1 VVFFE
6 QKKAKTRSYY
16 KLIPLRYLTGPEFM
30 PQPHAFLLPA
40 VSLMGKL
47 NYSKK
52 IVVVVCVL
60 LIPLAISLIFL
71 NVQLNSQITQHQREL
86 TGLKNYVPLL
96 QAVTDNDLSK
106 VVPNDFNISTDNVID
121 SLNKISIKS
130 HLATDNDLA
139 SNFLNRTIV
148 DDFPLLV
155 ANFYAVKEAT
165 DTVINSGSFTPDTFI
180 QLSNQNK
187 ALPNSI
193 SNLESKVMVAMT
205 HHTPT
210 KITLQ
215 STVDDT
221 KRSLLNYHKVI
232 KQQVLDPDSIALSR
246 SQFTELNSKTI
257 ASLENFTNTLL
268 PHLTQKVSQQM
279 ADAKFIRNSVL
290 AASIIFIVLA
300 LYLVAGFYFAVVRT
314 LSRLS
319 STVSEAANGSLNIEV
334 NLESDDELAAIGHQI
349 NFMLKQFS
357 ELVEQSQHAALELNQ
372 ATTLLA
378 DASDASRQDAIQQE
392 QKIAEISSQLSD
404 MSSSAQ
410 AVEQQAT
417 DAQTLAKEASIHV
430 QQGSQNT
437 LNLSQHMA
445 ELQLDFK
452 QSQAAL
458 NKLAEDTQNI
468 SNVSVAIS
476 EIADQ
481 TNLLAL
487 NAAIEAA
494 RAGEQGRGFAVVA
507 DEVRTLAART
517 QQQTQEIHTIVSTL
531 QVAAQDT
538 QNKMQNSV
546 DKMELGVEQAN
557 QTRDILADAEQ
568 DMQSIDRSGAA
579 IMDQASLQT
588 SSTLNVVT
596 RSDEISQLAQHSL
609 SSAQSTAS
617 EANHILQ
624 IANKLKQSLG
634 QFKL

>member
-1 VVFFE
+1 
-6 QKKAKTRSYY
+6 
-16 KLIPLRYLTGPEFM
+16 M
-30 PQPHAFLLPA
+30 PKPNAFILPA
-40 VSLMGKL
+40 VTLMAKL

-52 IVVVVCVL
+52 IIVVVCVL

-71 NVQLNSQITQHQREL
+71 NVQLNHQITQHQREL
-86 TGLKNYVPLL
+86 SGLKNYKPLL
-96 QAVTDNDLSK
+96 QAVVDNNLNQ
-106 VVPNDFNISTDNVID
+106 VAANDFNVSASNALD

-130 HLATDNDLA
+130 QLATDNDLA
-139 SNFLNRTIV
+139 SNYLNRAIV

-187 ALPNSI
+187 ALPSSVN
-193 SNLESKVMVAMT
+193 NLENKLMVAMT
-205 HHTPT
+205 HHKPT
-210 KITLQ
+210 KTALQ
-215 STVDDT
+215 SVVLDT
-221 KRSLLNYHKVI
+221 KSALLNYQRTI
-232 KQQVLDPDSIALSR
+232 KQQVLDPDSINLSR
-246 SQFTELNSKTI
+246 SQFSQLNNKTI
-257 ASLENFTNTLL
+257 ESLERFTDTLL
-268 PHLTQKVSQQM
+268 PHLTKKVHQQM
-279 ADAKFIRNSVL
+279 ANAQFIRNSVL
-290 AASIIFIVLA
+290 IASILFTVIA
-300 LYLVAGFYFAVVRT
+300 LYLVTGFYFAVIRT

-319 STVSEAANGSLNIEV
+319 NTVNEAANGSLNIKV

-349 NFMLKQFS
+349 NFMLKQFA

-372 ATTLLA
+372 ATSLLA

-392 QKIAEISSQLSD
+392 QKIAETSSQLSE

-417 DAQTLAKEASIHV
+417 DAQTLAKEASTHV

-531 QVAAQDT
+531 QVAAKDT
-538 QNKMQNSV
+538 QQKMQNSV
-546 DKMELGVEQAN
+546 DKMEQGVEQAN
-557 QTRDILADAEQ
+557 QTRDILANAEH

-579 IMDQASLQT
+579 IMEQASLQT
-588 SSTLNVVT
+588 SSTLNVVAH
-596 RSDEISQLAQHSL
+596 SDEISQLAQHSL

>member
-1 VVFFE
+1 
-6 QKKAKTRSYY
+6 
-16 KLIPLRYLTGPEFM
+16 M
-30 PQPHAFLLPA
+30 PKPNAFILPA
-40 VSLMGKL
+40 VTLMAKL

-52 IVVVVCVL
+52 IIVVVCVL

-71 NVQLNSQITQHQREL
+71 NVQLNHQITQHQREL
-86 TGLKNYVPLL
+86 SGLKNYKPLL
-96 QAVTDNDLSK
+96 KAVVDNKLNQ
-106 VVPNDFNISTDNVID
+106 VAANDFNVSANNALD

-130 HLATDNDLA
+130 QLATDNDLA
-139 SNFLNRTIV
+139 SNYLNRAIV

-187 ALPNSI
+187 ALPSSVN
-193 SNLESKVMVAMT
+193 NLENKLMVAMT
-205 HHTPT
+205 HHKPT
-210 KITLQ
+210 KTALQ
-215 STVDDT
+215 SVVLDT
-221 KRSLLNYHKVI
+221 KSALLNYQRTI

-246 SQFTELNSKTI
+246 SQFSQLNNKTI
-257 ASLENFTNTLL
+257 ESLERFTDTLL
-268 PHLTQKVSQQM
+268 PHLTQKVRQQM
-279 ADAKFIRNSVL
+279 ANAQFIRNSVL
-290 AASIIFIVLA
+290 IASILFTVIA
-300 LYLVAGFYFAVVRT
+300 LYLVTGFYFAVIRT

-319 STVSEAANGSLNIEV
+319 NTVNEAANGSLNIKV

-349 NFMLKQFS
+349 NFMLKQFA

-372 ATTLLA
+372 ATSLLA

-392 QKIAEISSQLSD
+392 QKIAEISGQLSE

-417 DAQTLAKEASIHV
+417 DAQTLAKEASTHV

-531 QVAAQDT
+531 QVAAKDT
-538 QNKMQNSV
+538 QQKMQNSV
-546 DKMELGVEQAN
+546 DKMEQGVEQAN
-557 QTRDILADAEQ
+557 QTRDILANAEH

-579 IMDQASLQT
+579 IMEQASLQT
-588 SSTLNVVT
+588 SSTLNVVAH
-596 RSDEISQLAQHSL
+596 SDEISQLAQHSL

>member
-1 VVFFE
+1 M
-6 QKKAKTRSYY
+6 S
-16 KLIPLRYLTGPEFM
+16 
-30 PQPHAFLLPA
+30 QPNAFILPA
-40 VSLMGKL
+40 VTLMAKL

-52 IVVVVCVL
+52 IIVVVCVL

-71 NVQLNSQITQHQREL
+71 NVQLNHQITQHQREL
-86 TGLKNYVPLL
+86 SGLKNYKPLL
-96 QAVTDNDLSK
+96 QAVVENNLNK
-106 VVPNDFNISTDNVID
+106 VAANDFNVSANNALE

-130 HLATDNDLA
+130 QLATDNDLA
-139 SNFLNRTIV
+139 SNYLNRAIV

-187 ALPNSI
+187 ALPSSVN
-193 SNLESKVMVAMT
+193 NLENKLMVAMT
-205 HHTPT
+205 HHKPT
-210 KITLQ
+210 ETALQ
-215 STVDDT
+215 SVVLDT
-221 KRSLLNYHKVI
+221 KSALLNYQRTI
-232 KQQVLDPDSIALSR
+232 KQQVLDPDSINLSR
-246 SQFTELNSKTI
+246 SQFSQLNNKTI
-257 ASLENFTNTLL
+257 ESLERFTDTLL
-268 PHLTQKVSQQM
+268 PHLTKKVRQQM
-279 ADAKFIRNSVL
+279 ANAQFIRNSVL
-290 AASIIFIVLA
+290 IASILFTVIA
-300 LYLVAGFYFAVVRT
+300 LYLVTGFYFAVIRT

-319 STVSEAANGSLNIEV
+319 NTVNEAANGSLNIKV

-349 NFMLKQFS
+349 NFMLKQFA

-372 ATTLLA
+372 ATSLLA

-392 QKIAEISSQLSD
+392 QKIAEISSQLSE

-417 DAQTLAKEASIHV
+417 DAQTLAKEASTHV

-531 QVAAQDT
+531 QVAAKDT
-538 QNKMQNSV
+538 QHKMQNSV
-546 DKMELGVEQAN
+546 DKMEQGVEQAN
-557 QTRDILADAEQ
+557 QTRDILANAEH

-579 IMDQASLQT
+579 IMEQASLQT
-588 SSTLNVVT
+588 SSTLNVVAH
-596 RSDEISQLAQHSL
+596 SDEISQLAQHSL

>member
-1 VVFFE
+1 
-6 QKKAKTRSYY
+6 
-16 KLIPLRYLTGPEFM
+16 M
-30 PQPHAFLLPA
+30 PKPNAFILPA
-40 VSLMGKL
+40 ITLMAKL

-52 IVVVVCVL
+52 IIVVVCVL

-71 NVQLNSQITQHQREL
+71 NVQLNHQITQHQREL
-86 TGLKNYVPLL
+86 SGLKNYKPLL
-96 QAVTDNDLSK
+96 QAVVDNNLNQ
-106 VVPNDFNISTDNVID
+106 VATNDFNVSASNALD

-130 HLATDNDLA
+130 QLATDNDLA
-139 SNFLNRTIV
+139 SNYLNRAIV

-187 ALPNSI
+187 SLPSSVN
-193 SNLESKVMVAMT
+193 NLENKLMVAMT
-205 HHTPT
+205 HHKPT
-210 KITLQ
+210 KTALQ
-215 STVDDT
+215 SVVLDT
-221 KRSLLNYHKVI
+221 KSVLLNYQRTI
-232 KQQVLDPDSIALSR
+232 KQQVLDPDSINLSR
-246 SQFTELNSKTI
+246 SQFSQLNKKTI
-257 ASLENFTNTLL
+257 ESLERFTGTLL
-268 PHLTQKVSQQM
+268 PHLTQKVRQQM
-279 ADAKFIRNSVL
+279 ANAQYIRNSVL
-290 AASIIFIVLA
+290 IASILFTVIA
-300 LYLVAGFYFAVVRT
+300 LYLVTGFYFAVIRT

-319 STVSEAANGSLNIEV
+319 NTVNEAANGSLNIKV

-349 NFMLKQFS
+349 NFMLKQFA

-372 ATTLLA
+372 ATSLLA
-378 DASDASRQDAIQQE
+378 DTSNASRRDAIQQE
-392 QKIAEISSQLSD
+392 QKIAEISGQLSE

-517 QQQTQEIHTIVSTL
+517 QQQTQEIHTIVSML
-531 QVAAQDT
+531 QVAAKDT
-538 QNKMQNSV
+538 QQKMQNSV
-546 DKMELGVEQAN
+546 DKMEQGVEQAN
-557 QTRDILADAEQ
+557 QTRDILANAEH

-579 IMDQASLQT
+579 IMEQASLQT
-588 SSTLNVVT
+588 SSTLNVVAH
-596 RSDEISQLAQHSL
+596 SDEISQLAQHSL

>member
-1 VVFFE
+1 
-6 QKKAKTRSYY
+6 
-16 KLIPLRYLTGPEFM
+16 M
-30 PQPHAFLLPA
+30 PKPNAFILPA
-40 VSLMGKL
+40 VTLMAKL

-52 IVVVVCVL
+52 IIVVVCVL

-71 NVQLNSQITQHQREL
+71 NVQLNHQITQHQREL
-86 TGLKNYVPLL
+86 SGLKNYKPLL
-96 QAVTDNDLSK
+96 QAVVDNNLNQ
-106 VVPNDFNISTDNVID
+106 VAANDFNVSANNALD

-130 HLATDNDLA
+130 QLATDNDLA
-139 SNFLNRTIV
+139 SNYLNRAIV

-187 ALPNSI
+187 ALPSSVN
-193 SNLESKVMVAMT
+193 NLENKLMVAMT
-205 HHTPT
+205 HHQPT
-210 KITLQ
+210 KTALQ
-215 STVDDT
+215 SVVLDT
-221 KRSLLNYHKVI
+221 KSALLNYQRTI

-246 SQFTELNSKTI
+246 TQFSQLNNKTI
-257 ASLENFTNTLL
+257 ESLERFTDTLL
-268 PHLTQKVSQQM
+268 PHLTQKVRQQM
-279 ADAKFIRNSVL
+279 ANAQYIRNSVL
-290 AASIIFIVLA
+290 IASILFTVIA
-300 LYLVAGFYFAVVRT
+300 LYLVTGFYFAVIRT

-319 STVSEAANGSLNIEV
+319 NTVNEAANGSLNIKV
-334 NLESDDELAAIGHQI
+334 NLESDDELATIGHQI
-349 NFMLKQFS
+349 NFMLKQFA

-372 ATTLLA
+372 ATSLLA

-392 QKIAEISSQLSD
+392 QKIAEISGQLSE

-417 DAQTLAKEASIHV
+417 DAQTLAKEASTHV

-531 QVAAQDT
+531 QVAAKDT
-538 QNKMQNSV
+538 QQKMQNSV
-546 DKMELGVEQAN
+546 DKMEQGVEQAN
-557 QTRDILADAEQ
+557 QTRDILANAEH

-579 IMDQASLQT
+579 IMEQASLQT
-588 SSTLNVVT
+588 SSTLNVVAH
-596 RSDEISQLAQHSL
+596 SDEISQLAQHSL

-634 QFKL
+634 QF

>member
-1 VVFFE
+1 
-6 QKKAKTRSYY
+6 
-16 KLIPLRYLTGPEFM
+16 M
-30 PQPHAFLLPA
+30 PKPNAFILPA
-40 VSLMGKL
+40 ITLMAKL

-52 IVVVVCVL
+52 IIVVVCVL

-71 NVQLNSQITQHQREL
+71 NVQLNHQITQHQREL
-86 TGLKNYVPLL
+86 SGLKNYKPLL
-96 QAVTDNDLSK
+96 QAVVDNNLNQ
-106 VVPNDFNISTDNVID
+106 VATNDFNVSASNALD

-130 HLATDNDLA
+130 QLATDNDLA
-139 SNFLNRTIV
+139 SNYLNRAIV

-155 ANFYAVKEAT
+155 ANFYAVKEVT

-187 ALPNSI
+187 SLPSSVN
-193 SNLESKVMVAMT
+193 NLENKLMVAMT
-205 HHTPT
+205 HHKPT
-210 KITLQ
+210 KTALQ
-215 STVDDT
+215 SVVLDT
-221 KRSLLNYHKVI
+221 KSVLLNYQRTI
-232 KQQVLDPDSIALSR
+232 KQQVLDPDSINLSR
-246 SQFTELNSKTI
+246 SQFSQLNKKTI
-257 ASLENFTNTLL
+257 ESLERFTGTLL
-268 PHLTQKVSQQM
+268 PHLTQKVRQQM
-279 ADAKFIRNSVL
+279 ANAQYIRNSVL
-290 AASIIFIVLA
+290 IASILFTVIA
-300 LYLVAGFYFAVVRT
+300 LYLVTGFYFAVIRT

-319 STVSEAANGSLNIEV
+319 NTVNEAANGSLNIKV

-349 NFMLKQFS
+349 NFMLKQFA

-372 ATTLLA
+372 ATSLLA
-378 DASDASRQDAIQQE
+378 DTSNASRRDAIQQE
-392 QKIAEISSQLSD
+392 QKIAEISGQLSE

-517 QQQTQEIHTIVSTL
+517 QQQTQEIHTIVSML
-531 QVAAQDT
+531 QVAAKDT
-538 QNKMQNSV
+538 QQKMQNSV
-546 DKMELGVEQAN
+546 DKMEQGVEQAN
-557 QTRDILADAEQ
+557 QTRDILANAEH

-579 IMDQASLQT
+579 IMEQASLQT
-588 SSTLNVVT
+588 SSTLNVVAH
-596 RSDEISQLAQHSL
+596 SDEISQLAQHSL

>member
-1 VVFFE
+1 
-6 QKKAKTRSYY
+6 
-16 KLIPLRYLTGPEFM
+16 M
-30 PQPHAFLLPA
+30 PKPNAFILPA
-40 VSLMGKL
+40 ITLMAKL

-52 IVVVVCVL
+52 IIVVVCVL

-71 NVQLNSQITQHQREL
+71 NVQLNHQITQHQREL
-86 TGLKNYVPLL
+86 SGLKNYKPLL
-96 QAVTDNDLSK
+96 QAVVDNNLNQ
-106 VVPNDFNISTDNVID
+106 VATNDFNVSASNALD

-130 HLATDNDLA
+130 QLATDNDLA
-139 SNFLNRTIV
+139 SNYLNRAIV

-187 ALPNSI
+187 SLPSSVN
-193 SNLESKVMVAMT
+193 NLENKLMVAMT
-205 HHTPT
+205 HHKPT
-210 KITLQ
+210 KTALQ
-215 STVDDT
+215 SVVLDT
-221 KRSLLNYHKVI
+221 KSVLLNYQRTI
-232 KQQVLDPDSIALSR
+232 KQQVLDPDSINLSR
-246 SQFTELNSKTI
+246 SQFSQLNKKTI
-257 ASLENFTNTLL
+257 ESLERFTGTLL
-268 PHLTQKVSQQM
+268 PHLTQKVRQQM
-279 ADAKFIRNSVL
+279 ANAQYIRNSVL
-290 AASIIFIVLA
+290 IASILFTVIA
-300 LYLVAGFYFAVVRT
+300 LYLVTGFYFAVIRT

-319 STVSEAANGSLNIEV
+319 NTVNEATNGSLNIKV

-349 NFMLKQFS
+349 NFMLKQFA

-372 ATTLLA
+372 ATSLLA
-378 DASDASRQDAIQQE
+378 DTSNASRRDAIQQE
-392 QKIAEISSQLSD
+392 QKIAEISGQLSE

-517 QQQTQEIHTIVSTL
+517 QQQTQEIHTIVSML
-531 QVAAQDT
+531 QVAAKDT
-538 QNKMQNSV
+538 QQKMQNSV
-546 DKMELGVEQAN
+546 DKMEQGVEQAN
-557 QTRDILADAEQ
+557 QTRDILANAEH

-579 IMDQASLQT
+579 IMEQASLQT
-588 SSTLNVVT
+588 SSTLNVVAH
-596 RSDEISQLAQHSL
+596 SDEISQLAQHSL

>member
-1 VVFFE
+1 
-6 QKKAKTRSYY
+6 
-16 KLIPLRYLTGPEFM
+16 M
-30 PQPHAFLLPA
+30 PKPNAFILPA
-40 VSLMGKL
+40 ITLMAKL

-52 IVVVVCVL
+52 IIVVVCVL

-71 NVQLNSQITQHQREL
+71 NVQLNHQITQHQREL
-86 TGLKNYVPLL
+86 SGLKNYKPLL
-96 QAVTDNDLSK
+96 QAVVDNNLNQ
-106 VVPNDFNISTDNVID
+106 VATNDFNVSASNALD

-130 HLATDNDLA
+130 QLATDNDLA
-139 SNFLNRTIV
+139 SNYLNRAIV

-187 ALPNSI
+187 SLPSSAN
-193 SNLESKVMVAMT
+193 NLENKLMVAMT
-205 HHTPT
+205 HHKPT
-210 KITLQ
+210 KTALQ
-215 STVDDT
+215 SVVLDT
-221 KRSLLNYHKVI
+221 KSVLLNYQRTI
-232 KQQVLDPDSIALSR
+232 KQQVLDPDSINLSR
-246 SQFTELNSKTI
+246 SQFSQLNKKTI
-257 ASLENFTNTLL
+257 ESLERFTGTLL
-268 PHLTQKVSQQM
+268 PHLTQKVRQQM
-279 ADAKFIRNSVL
+279 ANAQYIRNSVL
-290 AASIIFIVLA
+290 IASILFTVIA
-300 LYLVAGFYFAVVRT
+300 LYLVTGFYFAVIRT

-319 STVSEAANGSLNIEV
+319 NTVNEAANGSLNIKV

-349 NFMLKQFS
+349 NFMLKQFA

-372 ATTLLA
+372 ATSLLA
-378 DASDASRQDAIQQE
+378 DTSNASRRDAIQQE
-392 QKIAEISSQLSD
+392 QKIAEISGQLSE

-517 QQQTQEIHTIVSTL
+517 QQQTQEIHTIVSML
-531 QVAAQDT
+531 QVAAKDT
-538 QNKMQNSV
+538 QQKMQNSV
-546 DKMELGVEQAN
+546 DKMEQGVEQAN
-557 QTRDILADAEQ
+557 QTRDILANAEH

-579 IMDQASLQT
+579 IMEQASLQT
-588 SSTLNVVT
+588 SSTLNVVAH
-596 RSDEISQLAQHSL
+596 SDEISQLAQHSL

>member
-1 VVFFE
+1 
-6 QKKAKTRSYY
+6 
-16 KLIPLRYLTGPEFM
+16 M
-30 PQPHAFLLPA
+30 PKPNAFILPA
-40 VSLMGKL
+40 ITLMAKL

-52 IVVVVCVL
+52 IIVVVCVL

-71 NVQLNSQITQHQREL
+71 NVQLNHQITQHQREL
-86 TGLKNYVPLL
+86 SGLKNYKPLL
-96 QAVTDNDLSK
+96 QAVVDNNLNQ
-106 VVPNDFNISTDNVID
+106 VATNDFNVSASNALD
-121 SLNKISIKS
+121 SLNKISTKS
-130 HLATDNDLA
+130 QLATDNDLA
-139 SNFLNRTIV
+139 SNYLNRAIV

-187 ALPNSI
+187 SLPSSVN
-193 SNLESKVMVAMT
+193 NLENKLMVAMT
-205 HHTPT
+205 HHKPT
-210 KITLQ
+210 KTALQ
-215 STVDDT
+215 SVVLDT
-221 KRSLLNYHKVI
+221 KSVLLNYQRTI
-232 KQQVLDPDSIALSR
+232 KQQVLDPDSINLSR
-246 SQFTELNSKTI
+246 SQFSQLNKKTI
-257 ASLENFTNTLL
+257 ESLERFTGTLL
-268 PHLTQKVSQQM
+268 PHLTQKVRQQM
-279 ADAKFIRNSVL
+279 ANAQYIRNSVL
-290 AASIIFIVLA
+290 IASILFTVIA
-300 LYLVAGFYFAVVRT
+300 LYLVTGFYFAVIRT

-319 STVSEAANGSLNIEV
+319 NTVNEAANGSLNIKV

-349 NFMLKQFS
+349 NFMLKQFA

-372 ATTLLA
+372 ATSLLA
-378 DASDASRQDAIQQE
+378 DTSNASRRDAIQQE
-392 QKIAEISSQLSD
+392 QKIAEISGQLSE

-517 QQQTQEIHTIVSTL
+517 QQQTQEIHTIVSML
-531 QVAAQDT
+531 QVAAKDT
-538 QNKMQNSV
+538 QQKMQNSV
-546 DKMELGVEQAN
+546 DKMEQGVEQAN
-557 QTRDILADAEQ
+557 QTRDILANAEH

-579 IMDQASLQT
+579 IMEQASLQT
-588 SSTLNVVT
+588 SSTLNVVAH
-596 RSDEISQLAQHSL
+596 SDEISQLAQHSL

>member
-1 VVFFE
+1 
-6 QKKAKTRSYY
+6 
-16 KLIPLRYLTGPEFM
+16 M
-30 PQPHAFLLPA
+30 PKPNAFILPA
-40 VSLMGKL
+40 VTLMAKL

-52 IVVVVCVL
+52 IIIVVCVL

-71 NVQLNSQITQHQREL
+71 NVQLNHQITQHQREL
-86 TGLKNYVPLL
+86 SGLKNYKPLL
-96 QAVTDNDLSK
+96 QAVVDNNLNQ
-106 VVPNDFNISTDNVID
+106 VAANDFNVSASNALD

-130 HLATDNDLA
+130 QLATDNDLA
-139 SNFLNRTIV
+139 SNYLNRAIV

-187 ALPNSI
+187 ALPSSVN
-193 SNLESKVMVAMT
+193 NLENKLMVAMT
-205 HHTPT
+205 HHKPT
-210 KITLQ
+210 KTALQ
-215 STVDDT
+215 SVVLDT
-221 KRSLLNYHKVI
+221 KSALLNYQRTI
-232 KQQVLDPDSIALSR
+232 KQQVLDPDSINLSR
-246 SQFTELNSKTI
+246 SQFSQLNNKTI
-257 ASLENFTNTLL
+257 ESLERFTDTLL
-268 PHLTQKVSQQM
+268 PHLTKKVHQQM
-279 ADAKFIRNSVL
+279 ANAQFIRNSVL
-290 AASIIFIVLA
+290 IASILFTVIA
-300 LYLVAGFYFAVVRT
+300 LYLVTGFYFAVIRT

-319 STVSEAANGSLNIEV
+319 NTVNEAANGSLNIKV

-349 NFMLKQFS
+349 NFMLKQFA

-372 ATTLLA
+372 ATSLLA

-392 QKIAEISSQLSD
+392 QKIAEISGQLSE

-417 DAQTLAKEASIHV
+417 DAQTLAKEASTHV

-531 QVAAQDT
+531 QVAAKDT
-538 QNKMQNSV
+538 QQKMQNSV
-546 DKMELGVEQAN
+546 DKMEQGVEQAN
-557 QTRDILADAEQ
+557 QTRDILANAEH

-579 IMDQASLQT
+579 IMEQASLQT
-588 SSTLNVVT
+588 SSTLNVVAH
-596 RSDEISQLAQHSL
+596 SDEISQLAQHSL

>member
-1 VVFFE
+1 
-6 QKKAKTRSYY
+6 
-16 KLIPLRYLTGPEFM
+16 M
-30 PQPHAFLLPA
+30 PKPNAFILPA
-40 VSLMGKL
+40 VTLMAKL

-52 IVVVVCVL
+52 IIVVVCVL

-71 NVQLNSQITQHQREL
+71 NVQLNHQITQHQREL
-86 TGLKNYVPLL
+86 SGLKNYKPLL
-96 QAVTDNDLSK
+96 QAVVDNNLNQ
-106 VVPNDFNISTDNVID
+106 VAANDFNVSASNALD

-130 HLATDNDLA
+130 QLATDNDLA
-139 SNFLNRTIV
+139 SNYLNRAIV

-187 ALPNSI
+187 ALPSSVN
-193 SNLESKVMVAMT
+193 NLENKLMVAMT
-205 HHTPT
+205 HHKPT
-210 KITLQ
+210 KTALQ
-215 STVDDT
+215 SVVLDT
-221 KRSLLNYHKVI
+221 KSALLNYQRTI
-232 KQQVLDPDSIALSR
+232 KQQVLDPDSINLSR
-246 SQFTELNSKTI
+246 SQFSQLNNKTI
-257 ASLENFTNTLL
+257 KSLVRFTDTLL
-268 PHLTQKVSQQM
+268 PHLTQKVRQQM
-279 ADAKFIRNSVL
+279 ANAQFIRNSVL
-290 AASIIFIVLA
+290 IASILFTVIA
-300 LYLVAGFYFAVVRT
+300 LYLVTGFYFAVIRT

-319 STVSEAANGSLNIEV
+319 NTVNEAANGSLNIKV

-349 NFMLKQFS
+349 NFMLKQFA

-372 ATTLLA
+372 ATSLLA

-392 QKIAEISSQLSD
+392 QKIAEISGQLSE

-417 DAQTLAKEASIHV
+417 DAQTLAKEASTHV

-452 QSQAAL
+452 QSQTAL

-531 QVAAQDT
+531 QVAAKDT
-538 QNKMQNSV
+538 QQKMQNSV
-546 DKMELGVEQAN
+546 DKMEQGVEQAN
-557 QTRDILADAEQ
+557 QTRDILANAEH

-579 IMDQASLQT
+579 IMEQASLQT
-588 SSTLNVVT
+588 SSTLNVVAH
-596 RSDEISQLAQHSL
+596 SDEISQLAQHSL

>member
-1 VVFFE
+1 
-6 QKKAKTRSYY
+6 
-16 KLIPLRYLTGPEFM
+16 M
-30 PQPHAFLLPA
+30 PKPNAFILPA
-40 VSLMGKL
+40 VTLMAKL

-52 IVVVVCVL
+52 IIVVVCVL

-71 NVQLNSQITQHQREL
+71 NVQLNHQITQHQREL
-86 TGLKNYVPLL
+86 SGLKNYKPLL
-96 QAVTDNDLSK
+96 QAVVDNNLNQ
-106 VVPNDFNISTDNVID
+106 VAANDFNVSASNALD

-130 HLATDNDLA
+130 QLATDNDLA
-139 SNFLNRTIV
+139 SNYLNRAIV

-187 ALPNSI
+187 ALPSSVN
-193 SNLESKVMVAMT
+193 NLENKLMVAMT
-205 HHTPT
+205 HHKPT
-210 KITLQ
+210 KTALQ
-215 STVDDT
+215 SVVLDT
-221 KRSLLNYHKVI
+221 KSAVLNYQRTI

-246 SQFTELNSKTI
+246 SQFSQLNNKTI
-257 ASLENFTNTLL
+257 ESLERFTDTLL
-268 PHLTQKVSQQM
+268 PHLTQKVRQQM
-279 ADAKFIRNSVL
+279 VNAQYIRNSVL
-290 AASIIFIVLA
+290 IASILFTVIA
-300 LYLVAGFYFAVVRT
+300 LYLVTGFYFAVIRT

-319 STVSEAANGSLNIEV
+319 NTVNEAANGSLNIKV

-349 NFMLKQFS
+349 NFMLKQFA

-372 ATTLLA
+372 ATSLLA

-392 QKIAEISSQLSD
+392 QKIAEISSQLSE

-417 DAQTLAKEASIHV
+417 DAQTLAKEASTHV

-531 QVAAQDT
+531 QVAAKDT
-538 QNKMQNSV
+538 QQKMQNSV
-546 DKMELGVEQAN
+546 DKMEQGVEQAN
-557 QTRDILADAEQ
+557 QTRDILANAEH

-579 IMDQASLQT
+579 IMEQASLQT
-588 SSTLNVVT
+588 SSTLNVVAH
-596 RSDEISQLAQHSL
+596 SDEISQLAQHSL

>member
-1 VVFFE
+1 MVFFE
-6 QKKAKTRSYY
+6 RKKAKTRSSY
-16 KLIPLRYLTGPEFM
+16 KLVPLYHLTGSEFM
-30 PQPHAFLLPA
+30 PKPNAFILPA
-40 VSLMGKL
+40 VTLMAKL

-52 IVVVVCVL
+52 IIIVVCVL

-71 NVQLNSQITQHQREL
+71 NVQLNHQITQHQREL
-86 TGLKNYVPLL
+86 SGLKNYKPLL
-96 QAVTDNDLSK
+96 QAVVDNNLNQ
-106 VVPNDFNISTDNVID
+106 VAANDFNVSASNALD

-130 HLATDNDLA
+130 QLATDNDLA
-139 SNFLNRTIV
+139 SNYLNRAIV

-187 ALPNSI
+187 ALPSSVN
-193 SNLESKVMVAMT
+193 NLENKLMVAMT
-205 HHTPT
+205 HHKPT
-210 KITLQ
+210 KTALQ
-215 STVDDT
+215 SVVLDT
-221 KRSLLNYHKVI
+221 KSALLNYQRTI
-232 KQQVLDPDSIALSR
+232 KQQVLDPDSINLSR
-246 SQFTELNSKTI
+246 SQFSQLNNKTI
-257 ASLENFTNTLL
+257 ESLERFTDTLL
-268 PHLTQKVSQQM
+268 PHLTKKVHQQM
-279 ADAKFIRNSVL
+279 ANAQFIRNSVL
-290 AASIIFIVLA
+290 IASILFTVIA
-300 LYLVAGFYFAVVRT
+300 LYLVTGFYFAVIRT

-319 STVSEAANGSLNIEV
+319 NTVNEAANGSLNIKV

-349 NFMLKQFS
+349 NFMLKQFA

-372 ATTLLA
+372 ATSLLA

-392 QKIAEISSQLSD
+392 QKIAEISGQLSE

-417 DAQTLAKEASIHV
+417 DAQTLAKEASTHV

-531 QVAAQDT
+531 QVAAKDT
-538 QNKMQNSV
+538 QQKMQNSV
-546 DKMELGVEQAN
+546 DKMEQGVEQAN
-557 QTRDILADAEQ
+557 QTRDILANAEH

-579 IMDQASLQT
+579 IMEQASLQT
-588 SSTLNVVT
+588 SSTLNVVAH
-596 RSDEISQLAQHSL
+596 SDEISQLAQHSL

>member
-1 VVFFE
+1 
-6 QKKAKTRSYY
+6 
-16 KLIPLRYLTGPEFM
+16 M
-30 PQPHAFLLPA
+30 PKPNAFILPA
-40 VSLMGKL
+40 VTLMAKL

-52 IVVVVCVL
+52 IIVVVCVL

-71 NVQLNSQITQHQREL
+71 NVQLNHQITQHQREL
-86 TGLKNYVPLL
+86 SGLKNYKPLL
-96 QAVTDNDLSK
+96 QAVVDNNLTK
-106 VVPNDFNISTDNVID
+106 VAANDFNVSASNALD

-130 HLATDNDLA
+130 QLATDNDLA
-139 SNFLNRTIV
+139 SNYLNRAIV

-187 ALPNSI
+187 SLPSSVN
-193 SNLESKVMVAMT
+193 NLENKLMVAMT
-205 HHTPT
+205 HHKPT
-210 KITLQ
+210 KTALQ
-215 STVDDT
+215 SVVLDT
-221 KRSLLNYHKVI
+221 KSALLNYQRTI
-232 KQQVLDPDSIALSR
+232 KQQVLDPDSINLSR
-246 SQFTELNSKTI
+246 SQFSQLNKKTI
-257 ASLENFTNTLL
+257 ESLERFTGTLL
-268 PHLTQKVSQQM
+268 PHLTQKVRQQM
-279 ADAKFIRNSVL
+279 ANAQYIRNSVL
-290 AASIIFIVLA
+290 IASILFTVIA
-300 LYLVAGFYFAVVRT
+300 LYLVTGFYFAVIRT

-319 STVSEAANGSLNIEV
+319 NTVNEAANGSLNIKV

-349 NFMLKQFS
+349 NFMLKQFA

-372 ATTLLA
+372 ATSLLA
-378 DASDASRQDAIQQE
+378 DTSNASRQDAIQQE
-392 QKIAEISSQLSD
+392 QKIAEISGQLSE

-531 QVAAQDT
+531 QVAAKDT
-538 QNKMQNSV
+538 QHKMQNSV
-546 DKMELGVEQAN
+546 DKMEQGVEQAN
-557 QTRDILADAEQ
+557 QTRDILANAEH

-579 IMDQASLQT
+579 IMEQASLQT
-588 SSTLNVVT
+588 SSTLNVVAH
-596 RSDEISQLAQHSL
+596 SDEISQLAQHSL